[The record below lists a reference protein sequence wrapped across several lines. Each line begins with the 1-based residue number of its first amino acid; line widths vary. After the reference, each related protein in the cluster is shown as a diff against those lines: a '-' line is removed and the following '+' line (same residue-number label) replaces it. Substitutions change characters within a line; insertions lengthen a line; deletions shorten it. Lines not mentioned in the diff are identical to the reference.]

1 MTLHRGKSASL
12 LFTAAIA
19 GSLCPTENIYA
30 QSVSDRVLSEVTAQ
44 SVGTCSTISI
54 AFNVRVQVLSF
65 FPQTEGR
72 ELHIRVKTLD
82 GTSLSRESLRAPTG
96 VPALRSIQYEGDN
109 ASGPVLSLFFNRDV
123 RFDVAAGKTPQTV
136 MVTVSEAGD
145 TSSCSASATGGD
157 IAAAPPPSGTG
168 PSAEQAR
175 PAIPIPSGLYVV
187 NVLSQPKDIG
197 DLPAARAEALAGQT
211 TYETRFERD
220 GQTWHRL
227 RVGFFETREAAEAA
241 SAKLAK
247 LFPEAWVVKVTAQER
262 AQGVASRLDIG
273 TGAAPAA
280 TAVAPA
286 APLSNE
292 QQTAA
297 AKAEADAEAAL
308 KAGENDRAIQ
318 ILTLALT
325 LPENEHSPRAR
336 ELLGL
341 TRERKGQNAQA
352 KAEYEEYLRRYPTG
366 EASDRV
372 RQRLAALLNP
382 DAQPTTELRAASGR
396 SGGAGEAAKSWRW
409 GARGSFSQFYFRD
422 QSSSKFLDAT
432 RVDPTAEFDNSVN
445 LNQLLSN
452 ADISLTGGS
461 DRNQLLLRAAGSYT
475 RDFRPA
481 SLHTDPFTGI
491 QTMRRNHVKSI
502 SALYFDFAD
511 STLNISGRIGRQTR
525 NGSGILGRFDGALLG
540 WQVKRKLRLNVAAG
554 FPVSSSRVTHI
565 QNDRFFY
572 GVSADIG
579 SKKDKFQTTFYWFDQ
594 RSHGLIDR
602 RSVGNE
608 MRYLN
613 NRFNAYTILD
623 YDIHFKKVNLGLV
636 TLNYS
641 LKDQSSFSLTADYRQ
656 SPLLTTNSA
665 LNGTFAQI
673 LPGGTTMIRTL
684 ADLRASLSDSQIY
697 QLASDNTQVTKSLT
711 MSYSRPISAKLQGNL
726 DFTLTNTGGYLGSTR
741 VIPTAN
747 PPLNPAQ
754 PAIGNEFY
762 YGAQLVGS
770 GMVFSNDIYILSAR
784 YANNERSRTYTADIN
799 ARIPITSKFRL
810 SPRARYG
817 FRSDK
822 LTAST
827 FRQFQP
833 TLRMNYYPMRQS
845 EIEIEIGANL
855 SRQHQISPGVDAIST
870 ERGIVL
876 SAGYRLDF

>member
-1 MTLHRGKSASL
+1 MTLTRGKSASL

-136 MVTVSEAGD
+136 IVTVSEAGD

-157 IAAAPPPSGTG
+157 VAAATAPPDART
-168 PSAEQAR
+168 AATQAK
-175 PAIPIPSGLYVV
+175 PAIAIPGGLYVV

-241 SAKLAK
+241 SARLAK

-262 AQGVASRLDIG
+262 AQGVASRLDVG
-273 TGAAPAA
+273 AGAAPAA
-280 TAVAPA
+280 TSVTPA

-292 QQTAA
+292 QQLAA
-297 AKAEADAEAAL
+297 AKAETDAEAAL

-318 ILTLALT
+318 ILTQALT

-341 TRERKGQNAQA
+341 TRERKGQAA
-352 KAEYEEYLRRYPTG
+352 HARAEYEEYLRRYPAG

-372 RQRLAALLNP
+372 RQRLAALLSP
-382 DAQPTTELRAASGR
+382 DTPSTTELRAASAR
-396 SGGAGEAAKSWRW
+396 SGSTAGAGAWRW

-432 RVDPTAEFDNSVN
+432 RVDPTAEVDNSVN

-502 SALYFDFAD
+502 SALYFDFTD
-511 STLNISGRIGRQTR
+511 STLNMSGRIGRQTR

-540 WQVKRKLRLNVAAG
+540 WQVRRKLKLNVAAG
-554 FPVSSSRVTHI
+554 FPVSSSRITHI

-623 YDIHFKKVNLGLV
+623 YDIHFKKANLGLV

-641 LKDQSSFSLTADYRQ
+641 LKDQSSLSLTADYRQ
-656 SPLLTTNSA
+656 SPLLTTTSA
-665 LNGTFAQI
+665 LNGIFAQI
-673 LPGGTTMIRTL
+673 LPGETTMIRTL
-684 ADLRASLSDSQIY
+684 GDLRASLSDSQIY
-697 QLASDNTQVTKSLT
+697 QLARDNTQVTKSLT

-726 DFTLTNTGGYLGSTR
+726 DFTMTNTGGYPGSTR

-747 PPLNPAQ
+747 PPLNPSQ

-827 FRQFQP
+827 FRQLQP
-833 TLRMNYYPMRQS
+833 TLRVNYYPMRQS

-855 SRQHQISPGVDAIST
+855 SRQHQISPGVNAIST

>member
-1 MTLHRGKSASL
+1 MTQNRGRSASL
-12 LFTAAIA
+12 LVTAAIA
-19 GSLCPTENIYA
+19 GSLYPTEDIYA

-54 AFNVRVQVLSF
+54 TFNVRVQIQSF
-65 FPQTEGR
+65 FPQTAGR

-82 GTSLSRESLRAPTG
+82 GTSLSRESLRPPTG
-96 VPALRSIQYEGDN
+96 IPALRSIQYEGDN

-136 MVTVSEAGD
+136 IVTVSETGDAASCAADAAGG
-145 TSSCSASATGGD
+145 AVAN
-157 IAAAPPPSGTG
+157 APNEPP
-168 PSAEQAR
+168 AR
-175 PAIPIPSGLYVV
+175 PTAEPARPSIAIPAGLYVI

-197 DLPAARAEALAGQT
+197 DLPLARAEALAGT
-211 TYETRFERD
+211 IAYETRFERD

-227 RVGFFETREAAEAA
+227 RVGFYETREAAEAA
-241 SAKLAK
+241 SAKLSRN
-247 LFPEAWVVKVTAQER
+247 FPEAWVVKVSAQER
-262 AQGVASRLDIG
+262 ALGVASRLDIG
-273 TGAAPAA
+273 SGAAPRA
-280 TAVAPA
+280 TAVAPP
-286 APLSNE
+286 APLSAE
-292 QQTAA
+292 QMQAA

-318 ILTLALT
+318 ILTRALM
-325 LPENEHSPRAR
+325 LPENEHSARAQ

-341 TRERKGQNAQA
+341 TRERKGQAAHA
-352 KAEYEEYLRRYPTG
+352 KAEYEEYLRRYPSG

-372 RQRLAALLNP
+372 RQRLSSLLGP
-382 DAQPTTELRAASGR
+382 GVQATTELRSARAR
-396 SGGAGEAAKSWRW
+396 SGQEASAGAWRW

-432 RVDPTAEFDNSVN
+432 RIDPTAEVDNSVN

-481 SLHTDPFTGI
+481 SLHTDPFTGL

-502 SALYFDFAD
+502 SALYFDFTD
-511 STLNISGRIGRQTR
+511 STLNLSGRIGRQTR
-525 NGSGILGRFDGALLG
+525 NGAGILGRFDGALLG
-540 WQVKRKLRLNVAAG
+540 WQARRKLRLNVTAG
-554 FPVSSSRVTHI
+554 FPVSSSRITHI
-565 QNDRFFY
+565 QKDRFFY

-594 RSHGLIDR
+594 RSHGLVDR

-623 YDIHFKKVNLGLV
+623 YDIHYKKMNLALA
-636 TLNYS
+636 TLNYA
-641 LKDQSSFSLTADYRQ
+641 LKDQSSISLTADYRQ
-656 SPLLTTNSA
+656 SPLLTTTSA
-665 LNGTFAQI
+665 LNGIFAQV
-673 LPGGTTMIRTL
+673 LPGGTTMVRTL
-684 ADLRASLSDSQIY
+684 ADLRQSLSSSQIY
-697 QLASDNTQVTKSLT
+697 QLAQDNTQVTKSLAVT
-711 MSYSRPISAKLQGNL
+711 YSRPINAKLQGNV
-726 DFTLTNTGGYLGSTR
+726 DFTMTNTGGYPGSTR
-741 VIPTAN
+741 VIPGAN

-754 PAIGNEFY
+754 PAIGSEFY

-770 GMVFSNDIYILSAR
+770 GLVFANDIYIMSAR

-799 ARIPITSKFRL
+799 ARIPITGSFRL

-817 FRSDK
+817 FRNDK

-833 TLRMNYYPMRQS
+833 TLRVNYYPMRQS
-845 EIEIEIGANL
+845 EIEFEIGANL
-855 SRQHQISPGVDAIST
+855 SRQHQVSPGVNAIST

-876 SAGYRLDF
+876 SLGYRLDF

>member
-1 MTLHRGKSASL
+1 MTMNRGKSASL

-136 MVTVSEAGD
+136 IVTVSEAGD
-145 TSSCSASATGGD
+145 TSSCSAAAAGGNVAAATTPPNTQPATGT
-157 IAAAPPPSGTG
+157 AKPAV
-168 PSAEQAR
+168 
-175 PAIPIPSGLYVV
+175 AIPGGLYVV
-187 NVLSQPKDIG
+187 NILSQPKDIG
-197 DLPAARAEALAGQT
+197 DLPAARAEALAGT
-211 TYETRFERD
+211 TAYETRFERD

-227 RVGFFETREAAEAA
+227 RVGFFETREAADAA
-241 SAKLAK
+241 SARLAK

-273 TGAAPAA
+273 AGATPLA
-280 TAVAPA
+280 TSVAPA
-286 APLSNE
+286 APLSSE
-292 QQTAA
+292 QQLAA

-318 ILTLALT
+318 ILTMALT
-325 LPENEHSPRAR
+325 FPENEHSARAR

-341 TRERKGQNAQA
+341 TRERKGQAA
-352 KAEYEEYLRRYPTG
+352 HARAEYEEYLRRYPAG

-372 RQRLAALLNP
+372 RQRLAALLSP
-382 DAQPTTELRAASGR
+382 DTQSTPELRAASGR
-396 SGGAGEAAKSWRW
+396 SGSTAGAGAWRW

-432 RVDPTAEFDNSVN
+432 RVDPTAEVDNSVN

-502 SALYFDFAD
+502 SALYFDFTD
-511 STLNISGRIGRQTR
+511 STLNMSGRIGRQTR

-540 WQVKRKLRLNVAAG
+540 WQVRRKLKLNVAAG
-554 FPVSSSRVTHI
+554 FPVSSSRITHI

-572 GVSADIG
+572 GVYADIG

-641 LKDQSSFSLTADYRQ
+641 LKDQSSLSLTADYRQ
-656 SPLLTTNSA
+656 SPLLTTTSA
-665 LNGTFAQI
+665 LNGIFAQI
-673 LPGGTTMIRTL
+673 LPGETTMIRTL
-684 ADLRASLSDSQIY
+684 GDLRASLSDSQIY
-697 QLASDNTQVTKSLT
+697 QLARDNTQVTKSLT

-726 DFTLTNTGGYLGSTR
+726 DFTMTNTGGYPGSTR

-747 PPLNPAQ
+747 PPLNPSQ

-827 FRQFQP
+827 FHQLQP
-833 TLRMNYYPMRQS
+833 TLRVNYYPMRQS

-855 SRQHQISPGVDAIST
+855 SRQHQISPGVNAIST

>member
-1 MTLHRGKSASL
+1 MQSNRAKTAS
-12 LFTAAIA
+12 FFATAAIA
-19 GSLCPTENIYA
+19 GALYPTEDIYA
-30 QSVSDRVLSEVTAQ
+30 QSVSDRVLSDVSAQ
-44 SVGTCSTISI
+44 SVGTCATVSI
-54 AFNVRVQVLSF
+54 AFNVRVQILSF
-65 FPQTEGR
+65 FPQTGGR
-72 ELHIRVKTLD
+72 ELHIRVKPLD

-136 MVTVSEAGD
+136 IVTVSEAGD
-145 TSSCSASATGGD
+145 MSSCSAAGTGGTVGTV
-157 IAAAPPPSGTG
+157 AEPAPAPG
-168 PSAEQAR
+168 AVAQAK

-187 NVLSQPKDIG
+187 NVLSQPNDVG
-197 DLPAARAEALAGQT
+197 DLPPARAEALART
-211 TYETRFERD
+211 TIYETRFERD

-227 RVGFFETREAAEAA
+227 RAGFFETREAADAA
-241 SAKLAK
+241 RARLAK
-247 LFPEAWVVKVTAQER
+247 QFPESWVVKVTAQER
-262 AQGVASRLDIG
+262 AQGVATRLDIG
-273 TGAAPAA
+273 GGTPAA
-280 TAVAPA
+280 TQVAPA
-286 APLSNE
+286 APLSTE
-292 QQTAA
+292 QQLSA

-318 ILTLALT
+318 ILTRALT
-325 LPENEHSPRAR
+325 LPENEHSARAQ

-341 TRERKGQNAQA
+341 TRERKGQAAHAQ
-352 KAEYEEYLRRYPTG
+352 AEYEEYLRRYPTG
-366 EASDRV
+366 EAADRV

-382 DAQPTTELRAASGR
+382 GSQTGPELRPATGRGGLATASN
-396 SGGAGEAAKSWRW
+396 AWRW

-422 QSSSKFLDAT
+422 QSTSKFLDAT
-432 RVDPTAEFDNSVN
+432 RVDPTAEVDNSVN
-445 LNQLLSN
+445 LNQLLTN

-475 RDFRPA
+475 RDFRPP

-491 QTMRRNHVKSI
+491 QTSRRNHVKSI
-502 SALYFDFAD
+502 SALYFDFSD

-525 NGSGILGRFDGALLG
+525 NGSGILGRFDGGLLG
-540 WQVKRKLRLNVAAG
+540 WQARPKVRLNVAAG
-554 FPVSSSRVTHI
+554 FPVSSSRITHI

-579 SKKDKFQTTFYWFDQ
+579 SKNDKLQTTFYWFDQ

-623 YDIHFKKVNLGLV
+623 YDVHFKKVNLGLV

-641 LKDQSSFSLTADYRQ
+641 LKDQSSVSFTADYRQ
-656 SPLLTTNSA
+656 SPLLTTTSA
-665 LNGTFAQI
+665 LNGIFAQT
-673 LPGGTTMIRTL
+673 LPGGITKIRTL

-697 QLASDNTQVTKSLT
+697 QLAKDNTQVTKSVT
-711 MSYSRPISAKLQGNL
+711 VSYSRPISTKLQGNF
-726 DFTLTNTGGYLGSTR
+726 DFTMTNTGGYYGSTR
-741 VIPTAN
+741 VIPAAN
-747 PPLNPAQ
+747 PPLNPMQ
-754 PAIGNEFY
+754 PAIGREFY

-770 GMVFSNDIYILSAR
+770 GMIFSNDIYILSGR

-799 ARIPITSKFRL
+799 ARIPVTNKFRL

-817 FRSDK
+817 YRDDK

-833 TLRMNYYPMRQS
+833 TLRINYYPIRQS
-845 EIEIEIGANL
+845 EIEIEIGGNF
-855 SRQHQISPGVDAIST
+855 SRQHQISAGINSVNT

>member
-1 MTLHRGKSASL
+1 MTLTRGKSASL

-136 MVTVSEAGD
+136 IVTVSEAGN

-157 IAAAPPPSGTG
+157 VAAAMAPPDART
-168 PSAEQAR
+168 AATQAK
-175 PAIPIPSGLYVV
+175 PAIAIPGGLYVV

-241 SAKLAK
+241 SARLAK

-262 AQGVASRLDIG
+262 AQGVASRLDVG
-273 TGAAPAA
+273 AGAAPAA
-280 TAVAPA
+280 TSVTPA

-292 QQTAA
+292 QQLAA
-297 AKAEADAEAAL
+297 AKAETDAEAAL

-318 ILTLALT
+318 ILTQALT

-341 TRERKGQNAQA
+341 TRERKGQAA
-352 KAEYEEYLRRYPTG
+352 HARAEYEEYLRRYPAG

-372 RQRLAALLNP
+372 RQRLAALLSP
-382 DAQPTTELRAASGR
+382 DTPSTTELRAASGR
-396 SGGAGEAAKSWRW
+396 SGSIASAGAWRW

-432 RVDPTAEFDNSVN
+432 RVDPTAEVDNSVN

-502 SALYFDFAD
+502 SALYFDFTD
-511 STLNISGRIGRQTR
+511 STLNMSGRIGRQTR

-540 WQVKRKLRLNVAAG
+540 WQVRRKLKLNVAAG
-554 FPVSSSRVTHI
+554 FPVSSSRITHI

-641 LKDQSSFSLTADYRQ
+641 LKDQSSLSLTADYRQ
-656 SPLLTTNSA
+656 SPLLTTTSA
-665 LNGTFAQI
+665 LNGIFAQI
-673 LPGGTTMIRTL
+673 LPGETTMIRTL
-684 ADLRASLSDSQIY
+684 GDLRASLSDSQIY
-697 QLASDNTQVTKSLT
+697 QLARDNTQVTKSLT

-726 DFTLTNTGGYLGSTR
+726 DFTMTNTGGYPGSTR

-747 PPLNPAQ
+747 PPLNPSQ

-827 FRQFQP
+827 FRQLQP
-833 TLRMNYYPMRQS
+833 TLRVNYYPMRQS

-855 SRQHQISPGVDAIST
+855 SRQHQISPGVNAIST